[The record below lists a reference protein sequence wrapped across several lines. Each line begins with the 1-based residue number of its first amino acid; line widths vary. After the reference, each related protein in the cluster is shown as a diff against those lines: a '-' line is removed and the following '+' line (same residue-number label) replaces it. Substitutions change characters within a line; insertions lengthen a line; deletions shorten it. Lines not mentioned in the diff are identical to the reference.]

1 MLTRRTC
8 AGVIPVGMALAAPA
22 LGAASQSNPRTMIRL
37 LKTGQAAKPC
47 PLSDLKWL
55 EGDWIG
61 QMPFGPVE
69 HVKLPIA
76 FGHMPGFV
84 RAMNPD
90 GVVFYEI
97 VVFAQIG
104 ATIAQQVK
112 HFSAS
117 LAGWEAREAHIE
129 RLLVEREGDTY
140 FFDGFTLS
148 RTGTDSYTVY
158 FLNRDGDK
166 ELDTLVVP
174 FKRKTWSAIQ

>member
-8 AGVIPVGMALAAPA
+8 LGTIPAVMALAIPA
-22 LGAASQSNPRTMIRL
+22 TDTAAQPHPRTMIRL
-37 LKTGQAAKPC
+37 LKTGQSPKPC
-47 PLSDLKWL
+47 QLSDLKWL

-104 ATIAQQVK
+104 PTIAQQVK
-112 HFSAS
+112 HFTSG
-117 LAGWEAREAHIE
+117 LAGWEAKDTHIE

-148 RTGTDSYTVY
+148 RIGADSYTVY

-174 FKRKTWSAIQ
+174 FKRKS

>member
-1 MLTRRTC
+1 MLDRRTC
-8 AGVIPVGMALAAPA
+8 LGVIPAAIVFA
-22 LGAASQSNPRTMIRL
+22 GTANDARAQTNPRAMIRL
-37 LKTGQAAKPC
+37 LKAGQPPKPC
-47 PLSDLKWL
+47 QLSDLKWL

-97 VVFAQIG
+97 AIFAQIG

-112 HFSAS
+112 HFTSN
-117 LAGWEAREAHIE
+117 LEGWEAKDTHLE

-148 RTGTDSYTVY
+148 RTGSDSYTVF

-166 ELDTLVVP
+166 ELDTLTVP
-174 FKRKTWSAIQ
+174 FKRKT